1 MHSHFYSLA
10 HILMMSTISYQVRLG
25 QPATHLFE
33 VQCTIAK
40 PDPQG
45 QEVSLPAWIPG
56 SYLVRD
62 FARHIVS
69 MEAVSSGKA
78 VEIAKVSKHRWQCA
92 PCKGPLTLRYQVYAY
107 DLSVRTAYLDDER
120 GYFNGSS
127 LFLCVA
133 GQEHAPCQVA
143 LHAPDIKG
151 WQVGTALPAIKV
163 NRAGFGLYQAPDYRA
178 LIDYP
183 VEIGKLAIVTFKAA
197 GIPHR
202 LIVSGAHQADLK
214 RIARD
219 LKTLCETHIGF
230 FGSAPFERYD
240 FMLYAAGDDQYGG
253 LEHRDS
259 TSLICPR
266 SWLPSTG
273 AEADASRYQDFLGL
287 CSHEYFHAWH
297 VKRMRPQ
304 AFVEPDL
311 GQEAYTRLLWV
322 FEGFT
327 AYYDTLMLV
336 RSSLMSPEEYLKDL
350 AKTITRY
357 LRTPGRHVQRVD
369 ESSFDAWI
377 KLYKPDENTPNAQIS
392 YYLKGSLVAL
402 AVDLTL
408 RKKGS
413 SLDILMQGMWRDYQ
427 LTGAAMAEEQM
438 DALILKHTGHDLR
451 KLLDKLV
458 RGTEDPAFRKL
469 FANVGIDYQ
478 DEAKPAA
485 SNSLRSAWGLQLANE
500 QDTRVAHVYRNSSAE
515 EAGLAAQDVI
525 IAADGIKAS
534 AKQLQE
540 QVARLAE
547 GASLTLHFFRRDQLR
562 KCRITKRSQTVA
574 ECNLHMLAEEHPLR
588 ASWLATV
595 KNSAKRRDGKHKSG
609 MPA

>member
-1 MHSHFYSLA
+1 
-10 HILMMSTISYQVRLG
+10 MSAIHYQVRLT
-25 QPATHLFE
+25 QPVTHLFE
-33 VQCTIAK
+33 VECTISK
-40 PDPQG
+40 PAPQG
-45 QEVSLPAWIPG
+45 QQISLPAWIPG

-69 MEAVSSGKA
+69 MEAVCNGKT
-78 VEIAKVSKHRWQCA
+78 IAIEKISKDRWQCA

-127 LFLCVA
+127 LFVCVD
-133 GQEHAPCQVA
+133 GQEHSACQVS
-143 LHAPDIKG
+143 LHAPDSKG
-151 WQVGTALPAIKV
+151 WQVGTALPALKV
-163 NRAGFGLYQAPDYRA
+163 SRNGFGMYKAPDYRA

-183 VEIGKLAIVTFKAA
+183 VELGKLDIVTFKAA

-202 LIVSGAHQADLK
+202 LIVSGAHRADLK

-219 LKTLCETHIGF
+219 LKTLCETHISF
-230 FGSAPFERYD
+230 FGTAPFSRYD

-253 LEHRDS
+253 LEHSDS

-266 SWLPSTG
+266 SWLPSIG
-273 AEADASRYQDFLGL
+273 AEIDASRYQDFLGL

-297 VKRMRPQ
+297 VKRMRPL

-336 RSSLMSPEEYLKDL
+336 RSGLMSPEEYLKDL

-402 AVDLTL
+402 AIDLTL
-408 RKKGS
+408 RNKGC
-413 SLDILMQGMWRDYQ
+413 SLDAVMQGLWRDYQ
-427 LTGAAMAEEQM
+427 LTGAAVAEEQM

-451 KLLDKLV
+451 KLLNKLV

-478 DEAKPAA
+478 DAAKPAA
-485 SNSLRSAWGLQLANE
+485 NLSLRTAWGLQLVNE
-500 QDTRVAHVYRNSSAE
+500 QDTRIAHVYRNSAAE
-515 EAGLAAQDVI
+515 QAGLAAHDVI

-534 AKQLQE
+534 AKQLQD
-540 QVARLAE
+540 QVSRLAE
-547 GASLTLHFFRRDQLR
+547 GDSITLHFFRRDQL
-562 KCRITKRSQTVA
+562 KQCRIIKRSQTVA
-574 ECNLHMLAEEHPLR
+574 ECSLHLLADEHPLR
-588 ASWLATV
+588 TSWLATV
-595 KNSAKRRDGKHKSG
+595 NRSAKTRQGKRKSS

>member
-1 MHSHFYSLA
+1 
-10 HILMMSTISYQVRLG
+10 MSAIHYQVHLN
-25 QPATHLFE
+25 QPTTHLFE
-33 VQCTIAK
+33 VECTISK

-45 QEVSLPAWIPG
+45 QQISLPAWIPG

-69 MEAVSSGKA
+69 MEAMSHGKS
-78 VEIAKVSKHRWQCA
+78 IAIEKISKHRWQCA

-127 LFLCVA
+127 LFVCVD
-133 GQEHAPCQVA
+133 GQEHAPCQVT
-143 LHAPDIKG
+143 LHAPDTKG

-163 NRAGFGLYQAPDYRA
+163 NRAGFGLYEAPDYRA

-183 VEIGKLAIVTFKAA
+183 VETGKLDIVKFKVA

-202 LIVSGAHQADLK
+202 LIVSGEHQADLK
-214 RIARD
+214 RIAGD
-219 LKTLCETHIGF
+219 LKRLCETHIGF
-230 FGSAPFERYD
+230 FGNAPFKRYD

-259 TSLICPR
+259 TSLVCPR
-266 SWLPSTG
+266 SWLPSPG
-273 AEADASRYQDFLGL
+273 DEADTSRYQDFLGL

-304 AFVEPDL
+304 AFAEPDL
-311 GQEAYTRLLWV
+311 GHEAYTRLLWV

-336 RSSLMSPEEYLKDL
+336 RSGLMSPEEYLKDL

-402 AVDLTL
+402 AIDLTL
-408 RKKGS
+408 RSKGS
-413 SLDILMQGMWRDYQ
+413 SLDVLMQGLWRDYQ
-427 LTGAAMAEEQM
+427 LTGAALPEEQM
-438 DALILKHTGHDLR
+438 DALILKHTGHNLR

-458 RGTEDPAFRKL
+458 RDTEDPAFRKL
-469 FANVGIDYQ
+469 FAKLGIDYQ
-478 DEAKPAA
+478 EDATPAG
-485 SNSLRSAWGLQLANE
+485 NQSLRSAWGLQLANE
-500 QDTRVAHVYRNSSAE
+500 QETRIAHVYRNSPAE

-525 IAADGIKAS
+525 IAADGIKVS
-534 AKQLQE
+534 AKQLQD

-547 GASLTLHFFRRDQLR
+547 GASLKLHFFRRDTLKQSR
-562 KCRITKRSQTVA
+562 VVKRTETVA
-574 ECNLHMLAEEHPLR
+574 ECALAILAEDNPLR
-588 ASWLATV
+588 TSWLATP
-595 KNSAKRRDGKHKSG
+595 KISRQQQDRKRKSG